1 MVRLNTVV
9 LIICNFFLVTSNYRF
24 AETVKIM
31 VTLSILFSYGLQ
43 FCVPSEIVWA
53 RLRPWLR
60 RRKWD
65 SKYSTSTTDKD
76 TSAVAVSTI
85 AGSIV
90 TMTTV
95 SSTMNHTTNDEKKQ
109 AEVDELDEQEEFVE
123 WEYYAMRALMI
134 LGTCTVP

>member
-1 MVRLNTVV
+1 
-9 LIICNFFLVTSNYRF
+9 
-24 AETVKIM
+24 M

-60 RRKWD
+60 KRKWD
-65 SKYSTSTTDKD
+65 AKYSLPTADKD
-76 TSAVAVSTI
+76 TSTMAVSTI

-95 SSTMNHTTNDEKKQ
+95 TSTMNHTTNDEKKQ
-109 AEVDELDEQEEFVE
+109 TEVDELDDQEKFVE
-123 WEYYAMRALMI
+123 WEYYVMRALMI
-134 LGTCTVP
+134 LGTCTVPYYYIDTMSF